1 MDRNVATKDITT
13 EMTSKAEEIMDVAED
28 LARSHG
34 YNAFS
39 FRDLATRVGI
49 KSASVHYHFPTKADL
64 GAALARRYTDRF
76 IEALNG
82 AIEPTDTGLEIIQ
95 RYAAAYHRALVEDGR
110 MCLCGLFAAEVDTLP
125 ESVVGEVKRFFEVN
139 INWLKDALRRDPQVR
154 SEEDLAADATFI
166 LTMLQGAMLVGRSLD
181 QPDAVLRMMEKLR
194 TTDIYTSRVH

>member
-1 MDRNVATKDITT
+1 
-13 EMTSKAEEIMDVAED
+13 MTSKAEEIMDVAED

-82 AIEPTDTGLEIIQ
+82 AIEPTDTALEIIQ

-125 ESVVGEVKRFFEVN
+125 EPVVGEVKRFFEVN